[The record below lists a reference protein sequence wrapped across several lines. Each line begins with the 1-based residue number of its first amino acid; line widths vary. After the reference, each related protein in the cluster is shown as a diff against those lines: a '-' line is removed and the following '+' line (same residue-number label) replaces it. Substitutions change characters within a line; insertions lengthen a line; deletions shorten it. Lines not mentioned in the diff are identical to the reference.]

1 MQQTPNNNS
10 GMQKK
15 SHQWW
20 DFFIALPPVILGP
33 DPESRLMCHARM
45 RMGKFTPGQFGNN
58 WVGWG

>member
-45 RMGKFTPGQFGNN
+45 RMGENKVIQK
-58 WVGWG
+58 